1 MLEALLPLKSL
12 EDRVAAAVD
21 LIIKSHHSLDRRELS
36 FAAVSFYHKLRA
48 AEQYRPKAKYHGN
61 VTLLR
66 AKTGGTYGDDLG
78 ADYNLSQVRGADEAG
93 ALAIGGMLGGGH
105 RVRPEY
111 LQVCDG
117 KVSVH
122 IIEGDHRTLLEG
134 SGLESIINI
143 IHSSLAEPRVSVREG

>member
-1 MLEALLPLKSL
+1 MS
-12 EDRVAAAVD
+12 AAVD
-21 LIIKSHHSLDRRELS
+21 LITESHHSLDRRELS

-48 AEQYRPKAKYHGN
+48 AEQYKPKAKYHGN
-61 VTLLR
+61 VTLMR
-66 AKTGGTYGDDLG
+66 AKTGGTYGEDLG
-78 ADYNLSQVRGADEAG
+78 ADYNLSQVSGVEGAG
-93 ALAIGGMLGGGH
+93 TYHRRVLGGGP
-105 RVRPEY
+105 RMRPEC

-134 SGLESIINI
+134 SGLDSIISI